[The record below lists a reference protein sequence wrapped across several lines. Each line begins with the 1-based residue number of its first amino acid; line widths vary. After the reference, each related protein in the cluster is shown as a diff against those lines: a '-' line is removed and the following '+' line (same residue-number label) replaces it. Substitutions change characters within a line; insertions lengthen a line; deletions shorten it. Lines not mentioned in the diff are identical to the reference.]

1 VNRRPPLTGARRTEL
16 ARQALRA
23 AIRVRIQLDVP
34 PTKALCIYDAAEGLG
49 VEVRFVDIP
58 SMEGMYVRNS
68 GSNSQPIILVSALRP
83 AGRQATTTAHELGH
97 HAFGHGTRIDQ
108 YIAGADEQREE
119 NTLDSDEI
127 IANMFAGFFLMPKAA
142 VEHGFAARA
151 CAPVSATPRQVFAVA
166 CWLGVGYGT
175 LIHHM
180 RSSLGMLSA
189 GEAKAL
195 LSIQPKR
202 IRQEILGA
210 ATSSDCF
217 LVDHTWTGRP
227 LDLQIGDAALVAA
240 GVEIESS
247 CLTLGQRATPDGLQV
262 VESVA
267 TGLGRLVGSTWATF
281 VRVRPRGFVGRSIFR
296 HLESAEDEQ

>member
-1 VNRRPPLTGARRTEL
+1 VNRRPPLTRAKRAEL

-23 AIRVRIQLDVP
+23 AIRLRIQLDVP
-34 PTKALCIYDAAEGLG
+34 PTEALCIYDAAESLG
-49 VEVRFVDIP
+49 IEVRFVDIP

-83 AGRQATTTAHELGH
+83 AGRQASTTAHELGH
-97 HAFGHGTRIDQ
+97 HAFGHGTRIDE
-108 YIAGADEQREE
+108 YIADADEQREGNALNSE
-119 NTLDSDEI
+119 EM

-142 VEHGFAARA
+142 VEHGFAART

-166 CWLGVGYGT
+166 GWLGVGYGT

-180 RSSLGMLSA
+180 RSSLGMLSF
-189 GEAKAL
+189 GEAKRL

-210 ATSSDCF
+210 TTPSDCF
-217 LVDHTWTGRP
+217 LVDQTWMGRP
-227 LDLQIGDAALVAA
+227 LDLQVGDAALVSA

-247 CLTLGQRATPDGLQV
+247 CLSLGRTTPEGLRV
-262 VESVA
+262 VEAVT
-267 TGLGRLVGSTWATF
+267 TGLGRLVDSTWATF

-296 HLESAEDEQ
+296 HLESAEDEP